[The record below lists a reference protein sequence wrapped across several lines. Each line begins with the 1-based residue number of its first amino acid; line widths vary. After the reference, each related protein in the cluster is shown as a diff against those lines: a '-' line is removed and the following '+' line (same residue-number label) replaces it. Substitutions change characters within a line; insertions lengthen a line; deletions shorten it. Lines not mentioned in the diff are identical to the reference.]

1 LETNNWSEWKNA
13 ILMNQKQMSD
23 DVNILQNSVNKL
35 ITEVALLKYKS
46 TLWGA
51 VGAGL
56 VLLFSLI
63 ARGIFK

>member
-1 LETNNWSEWKNA
+1 
-13 ILMNQKQMSD
+13 MNQKQMSD